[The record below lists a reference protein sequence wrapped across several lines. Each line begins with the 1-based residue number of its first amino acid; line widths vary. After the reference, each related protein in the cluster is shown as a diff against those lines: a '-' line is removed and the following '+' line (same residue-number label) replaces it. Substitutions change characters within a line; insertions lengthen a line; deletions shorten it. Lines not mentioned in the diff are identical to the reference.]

1 MDVLEMKSQIAE
13 IPAADAK
20 DTAEVVRNWSNDK
33 AFQVGMH
40 IVRGNLSPDEAKV
53 ALSNLADASITTVL
67 AAVVADFADRRGPLS
82 ESGLAAILLGDLAA
96 REAFPEA
103 PLELLL
109 VYDGLS
115 PANSDNL
122 CKRFGE
128 TLAGLT
134 RDSLIFSPPE
144 NASAILALPLGE
156 LAEYGQS
163 SGSEELP
170 DLTRTRCVY
179 EAGDS
184 SIGSR
189 SGEILEEMRKNEPPP
204 EQSAEA
210 RPEE

>member
-1 MDVLEMKSQIAE
+1 
-13 IPAADAK
+13 
-20 DTAEVVRNWSNDK
+20 
-33 AFQVGMH
+33 MH

-67 AAVVADFADRRGPLS
+67 AAVVADFADRRGPLR

-96 REAFPEA
+96 REVSPEA

-109 VYDGLS
+109 VHDGLS
-115 PANSDNL
+115 PANSENL

-144 NASAILALPLGE
+144 DANAIQALPLGE
-156 LAEYGQS
+156 LAEYGRS
-163 SGSEELP
+163 SGSEESL
-170 DLTRTRCVY
+170 DLTRARCVY

-189 SGEILEEMRKNEPPP
+189 SSEILEEMRKNEPPP